1 MFVKL
6 GKKQGGI
13 TMEVVFSILLGLGV
27 LFLVLGLF
35 SDNLKGM
42 ITQSNMSN
50 MFNNNGQKTAFELQK
65 TDPTG
70 NQINVAETQIAGEH
84 GLSWYNETAKSKIEE
99 LSKISPLTDAQKID
113 LAKWLTI
120 YGNSGTTNS
129 TAESLSMGRTSDGKS
144 YSQLAYENGIYIKWS
159 SYTTIVGDNSY
170 NWRNENTHTGISESS
185 TIESEKISN
194 IKAIEGSF

>member
-13 TMEVVFSILLGLGV
+13 TMEVVFSIVLGLAV

-50 MFNNNGQKTAFELQK
+50 MFNKNGEKTAFELQK

-70 NQINVAETQIAGEH
+70 NQVTVAETQIAGEH
-84 GLSWYNETAKSKIEE
+84 GLSWYNDTAKSKIEE

-120 YGNSGTTNS
+120 YGNSGTTNA

-144 YSQLAYENGIYIKWS
+144 YSQLAYENGIYVKWS
-159 SYTTIVGDNSY
+159 SYTTIVGDKLY
-170 NWRNENTHTGISESS
+170 NWRNDITNSGSDASATEPIKIANIQKIEN
-185 TIESEKISN
+185 
-194 IKAIEGSF
+194 SF